1 MTNPLRS
8 DRLGNWRIPGYRRL
22 RRFRIGT
29 RLRLVFACIVFL
41 MLAGSTFALWYLR
54 AIRQDVERVS
64 LMEQRMT
71 AVLQLDNSVLAL
83 MNQLHRSADLQKG
96 SRFEADAE
104 RLLSIFRS
112 DTASAAAVLN
122 AMPPENNRQS
132 AILGSL
138 NGLLDALPNRVKDL
152 VTLALADDWA
162 VVHARLLNQSDR
174 TDDVVALLVGEFN
187 RELAESRQ
195 LLRTQVAR
203 AELHTAEALAAT
215 GLLSLLLAAFLGLA
229 VTRSIT
235 RPLASLGARARA
247 LAEGQFAGRL
257 AVTGTDELAQLARAF
272 NQTSRQLEELYGQL
286 RLSEARFRSLIENAS
301 EMILIVSDSGRIR
314 YTSPSTERIL
324 GRSAEQCGGQTIH
337 DILDAE
343 DVDRAN
349 QILRNTSQRTTG
361 TEPFELRFRHLNG
374 SVRWMEGLAANLLTD
389 PAVAGLVINARDV
402 SERRLAELALRERED
417 QLRQAQKMEAI
428 GRLAG
433 GVAHDFNNL
442 LTVINGYGELLLAA
456 MDTEDS
462 RRGYMKNVRDAG
474 EQAANLTHQLLAF
487 SRKQM
492 LNLAVLN
499 VNDVVRET
507 DRMLRRVIGE
517 DIELVCRLDPSIGA
531 VEADWSQLQQVL
543 MNLAL
548 NARDAMPNGGRLMIE
563 TGEEDPSC
571 LTPEDHVSTSGG
583 RWVTL
588 TISDNGDGMDEATQR
603 RIFEPFFTTKGVGK
617 GTGLGLSSVY
627 GIVNQSGGRIDLRSE
642 VGRGTTFVIH
652 LPRTNRTPQIEEP
665 AVSPAGTGHETILV
679 VEDQA
684 DVRGLTCRSL
694 KAYGYRIV
702 EAADAEEALRLVAS
716 IQEPIDLLLTDV
728 VMPGMNGV
736 ELSKRLLSLQPGL
749 KVIFASGYAD
759 SVMLHHGV
767 TDSGAAFLPKP
778 YGPRSLASKIREVLE
793 R

>member
-1 MTNPLRS
+1 LGS
-8 DRLGNWRIPGYRRL
+8 WRLPGYRRL

-41 MLAGSTFALWYLR
+41 MFVGSTFSLWYLR

-83 MNQLHRSADLQKG
+83 MNQLHRSADLQQG

-104 RLLSIFRS
+104 RLLSVFRS
-112 DTASAAAVLN
+112 ETAPAAAVLN

-138 NGLLDALPNRVKDL
+138 NGLLDALPNRVEDL
-152 VTLALADDWA
+152 VTLAKADDWA

-203 AELHTAEALAAT
+203 AELHTAEALAAS

-229 VTRSIT
+229 VTGSIT

-247 LAEGQFAGRL
+247 LAQGQFAGRV

-301 EMILIVSDSGRIR
+301 EMILIVSDSGRIL
-314 YTSPSTERIL
+314 YTSPSSERIL
-324 GRSAEQCGGQTIH
+324 GRSAEQFAGQTIH

-343 DVDRAN
+343 EAGRAD
-349 QILRNTSQRTTG
+349 QILRNTGRRTTG
-361 TEPFELRFRHLNG
+361 TEPFELRFRHHDG

-442 LTVINGYGELLLAA
+442 LTVINGYGELLLGA
-456 MDTEDS
+456 MDAEDS
-462 RRGYMKNVRDAG
+462 RRGYVKNVRDAG
-474 EQAANLTHQLLAF
+474 EQAANLTQQLLAF

-548 NARDAMPNGGRLMIE
+548 NARDAMPNGGRLIIE
-563 TGEEDPSC
+563 TGEEDRTR
-571 LTPEDHVSTSGG
+571 LTPEDPVSSSGG

-684 DVRGLTCRSL
+684 EVRDLTCRSL